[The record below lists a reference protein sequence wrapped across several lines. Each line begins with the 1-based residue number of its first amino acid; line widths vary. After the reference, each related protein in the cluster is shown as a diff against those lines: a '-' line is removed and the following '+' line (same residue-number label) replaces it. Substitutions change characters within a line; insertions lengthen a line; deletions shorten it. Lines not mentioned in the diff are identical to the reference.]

1 MIQLN
6 SRSFIMNV
14 QSKGLAISDPEK
26 EKILTGVR
34 MMKNRVFLLPLTLLL
49 FLTGCG
55 ALVVFGA
62 GTAAGVAG
70 YKWYEGALT
79 VIYEAPYIKAW
90 DASLKALE
98 KMGAEI
104 QSQNH
109 DLTKGTIKAEL
120 KEKKSV
126 SISLAYKSAQQTE
139 VVIRVGF
146 FGDKDASDVVQENIR
161 KELFG

>member
-1 MIQLN
+1 MLKTPGVFDSGRRRN
-6 SRSFIMNV
+6 
-14 QSKGLAISDPEK
+14 
-26 EKILTGVR
+26 LTGVR
-34 MMKNRVFLLPLTLLL
+34 IMKNKIFLLPLTSFL
-49 FLTGCG
+49 FITGCG

-70 YKWYEGALT
+70 YKWYEGSLT

-98 KMGAEI
+98 KMESSI
-104 QSQNH
+104 QSQKH

-120 KEKKSV
+120 QDKKSV
-126 SISLAYKSAQQTE
+126 TISLSYKSAQQTE

-146 FGDKDASDVVQENIR
+146 FGDKNTSDVIQENIR

>member
-1 MIQLN
+1 
-6 SRSFIMNV
+6 
-14 QSKGLAISDPEK
+14 
-26 EKILTGVR
+26 
-34 MMKNRVFLLPLTLLL
+34 MKNKLYLLPLTFYL

-90 DASLKALE
+90 DATLKALG
-98 KMGAEI
+98 KMESEI
-104 QSQNH
+104 QSQKH
-109 DLTKGTIKAEL
+109 DLTKGTIKAQL
-120 KEKKSV
+120 KDKRSV
-126 SISLAYKSAQQTE
+126 SISLSYKSTQQTE

-146 FGDKDASDVVQENIR
+146 FGDKDASEVIQENIR
-161 KELFG
+161 KQLFG

>member
-1 MIQLN
+1 
-6 SRSFIMNV
+6 
-14 QSKGLAISDPEK
+14 
-26 EKILTGVR
+26 
-34 MMKNRVFLLPLTLLL
+34 MKNRIFLLPLSLLL

-79 VIYEAPYIKAW
+79 VLYEAPYIKAW
-90 DASLKALE
+90 DATLKALE
-98 KMGAEI
+98 KMESKI
-104 QSQNH
+104 KSQKH
-109 DLTKGTIKAEL
+109 DLTEGTIKAEL
-120 KEKKSV
+120 QDKKSV
-126 SISLAYKSAQQTE
+126 TISLSYKSAQQTE

-146 FGDKDASDVVQENIR
+146 FGDKNASDVIQENIR

>member
-1 MIQLN
+1 
-6 SRSFIMNV
+6 
-14 QSKGLAISDPEK
+14 
-26 EKILTGVR
+26 
-34 MMKNRVFLLPLTLLL
+34 MMKNRLFLLPLTFFL

-90 DASLKALE
+90 DATLKALE
-98 KMGAEI
+98 KMESEI
-104 QSQNH
+104 QSQKH
-109 DLTKGTIKAEL
+109 DLTKGAIKAQL
-120 KEKKSV
+120 KDKKSV
-126 SISLAYKSAQQTE
+126 SISLSYKSAQQTE

-146 FGDKDASDVVQENIR
+146 FGDKDASDVIQEDIR